1 MSDCGTDLGVALVRV
16 VYAPWEEI
24 VIHESIKHSLDDL
37 VKMQTLG
44 VQPGALGRNLLWAE
58 GVAFVH
64 EGMPPTT
71 DVIKEQLQGRV
82 HWSSVRF
89 ALMLKHED
97 MIVIKETNVKVP
109 IINVS
114 NNPILRTA
122 ALWLREHAEEL

>member
-1 MSDCGTDLGVALVRV
+1 MGDYRTGLGVALVRV
-16 VYAPWEEI
+16 VYAAWEEI

-44 VQPGALGRNLLWAE
+44 VQPGALGRNLLWGE

-89 ALMLKHED
+89 ALMLEHQD

>member
-1 MSDCGTDLGVALVRV
+1 MGDYRTGLGVALVRV
-16 VYAPWEEI
+16 VYAAWEEI

-44 VQPGALGRNLLWAE
+44 VQPGALGRNLLWGE

-89 ALMLKHED
+89 ALMPEHQD